1 MNGAPAFRDHFSG
14 HARAYARARPTY
26 PRALFARL
34 AALAPGRTRAWDA
47 GTGSGQA
54 AVALAAH
61 VDAVVATD
69 PSAAQIASAAR
80 HRRVTYAVATAEASG
95 LADASCDLVTVAQAL
110 HWFDVP
116 RFWDEVR
123 RVLRPGGLVA
133 VWTYA
138 RLRTAPAVE
147 AIVDALEDEVRPWW
161 PPERALVD
169 TGYATLPF
177 PFEVVPFDAPPME
190 VRWTR
195 DALLDYLRTWSAVRR
210 HAAAHPAP
218 DGRDAVDRIAA
229 PLAAAW
235 GRAARRT
242 VRFPLAIRVGRVP
255 R

>member
-1 MNGAPAFRDHFSG
+1 VRDAPAFKDHFSG
-14 HARAYARARPTY
+14 HARAYARARPGY
-26 PRALFARL
+26 PRALFAGL

-61 VDAVVATD
+61 FDAVVATD
-69 PSAAQIASAAR
+69 ASAPQIASAAR
-80 HRRVTYAVATAEASG
+80 HRRVAYAVAAAEASG

-116 RFWDEVR
+116 RFWTEVR
-123 RVLRPGGLVA
+123 RVLRPGGIVA

-138 RLRTAPAVE
+138 RLHATPAVE
-147 AIVDALEDEVRPWW
+147 AVVDALEDEVRPWW

-169 TGYATLPF
+169 DGYATLPF
-177 PFEVVPFDAPPME
+177 PFEVVPLDAPPMR

-210 HAAAHPAP
+210 HAAAH
-218 DGRDAVDRIAA
+218 GRDAVDDVAA

-235 GRAARRT
+235 GPAARRT
-242 VRFPLAIRVGRVP
+242 IRWPLSLRVGRVP
-255 R
+255 G

>member
-1 MNGAPAFRDHFSG
+1 MRAAPAFKDHFSG
-14 HARAYARARPTY
+14 HAASYARARPTY

-34 AALAPGRTRAWDA
+34 AALAPGRARAWDA

-61 VDAVVATD
+61 FDAVVATD

-80 HRRVTYAVATAEASG
+80 HHRVTYAVAMAESSG

-116 RFWDEVR
+116 RFWDEAC
-123 RVLRPGGLVA
+123 RVLRPGGIVA
-133 VWTYA
+133 AWAYA
-138 RLRTAPAVE
+138 RLRATPAVE
-147 AIVDALEDEVRPWW
+147 AVVDALEDEVRPWW

-177 PFEVVPFDAPPME
+177 PFEVVPLDTPPMT

-210 HAAAHPAP
+210 HAAAH
-218 DGRDAVDRIAA
+218 GRDAVDAIEA

-242 VRFPLAIRVGRVP
+242 IRWPLVVRVGRVP
-255 R
+255 G